1 MDQYGYNDFETEQD
15 GDRAFDFLTPEDVM
29 AELAIGK
36 STFYRLVR
44 TGELPALRIGHL
56 WRVRREV
63 LLAWK
68 K

>member
-1 MDQYGYNDFETEQD
+1 MDQYGYNDFEIEQD

-44 TGELPALRIGHL
+44 TGELPAFRIGPL
-56 WRVRREV
+56 WRVRRED